1 MAVIPENEKV
11 IQLDMNDDEGWVDTH
26 HNVRELEQY
35 SSSLPPPHYHHY
47 HTITTV
53 TITTT
58 IVTSFLPPLLPS
70 PSLPPDIAAEVVGDM
85 TLEGDKPTATT
96 SSTSEDM
103 ALVGRAT
110 NDDDDSDSDDEPAMD
125 IEDYPEEEDPVSSGR
140 GESVCAKRRVVLRD
154 KLNK

>member
-125 IEDYPEEEDPVSSGR
+125 IEDYPAE
-140 GESVCAKRRVVLRD
+140 
-154 KLNK
+154 